1 MKVGIQQNTYDRR
14 INLSKSVRYS
24 NLGISP
30 SNTKLYAI
38 KANKATIDVV
48 NLASSLYV
56 GIHST
61 DQATHKIKKT
71 GTIILNT

>member
-1 MKVGIQQNTYDRR
+1 MKVGMQQNIYDRR

-48 NLASSLYV
+48 NLASNL
-56 GIHST
+56 
-61 DQATHKIKKT
+61 
-71 GTIILNT
+71 